1 MSAFALVPSVPS
13 RVRHPSRARGSAPRL
28 DGDLL
33 DLYVLADRAQLWAS
47 IAPGLG
53 HHLANVLMSLSA
65 PRHELEAVECLQDR
79 LERAHHVLSGM
90 GEKGSR
96 PWPVSIATLLAD
108 VDAWH
113 RLQLSLP
120 RAELR
125 LDIAP
130 DLAVVDG
137 GTTRLHH
144 AVLALVT
151 LAKECGAETLALR
164 ARGEAGRAWIELDVP
179 GTIRSDGS
187 PAVERRLAVVEH
199 LMETLGGRLEW
210 DADGVENRVRL
221 ELAIWPARPR

>member
-1 MSAFALVPSVPS
+1 VSAFALVPSAQ
-13 RVRHPSRARGSAPRL
+13 SRARHKSRTRSSAPRL

-65 PRHELEAVECLQDR
+65 TRHELEAVECLQNR
-79 LERAHHVLSGM
+79 LERAHHVLAGM
-90 GEKGSR
+90 SEKGSR
-96 PWPVSIATLLAD
+96 PWPVSIATVLAD

-125 LDIAP
+125 LDVAP
-130 DLAVVDG
+130 GLGVVDG

-151 LAKECGAETLALR
+151 LAKECGAEALTLR
-164 ARGEAGRAWIELDVP
+164 ARGDAERAWIELDVP
-179 GTIRSDGS
+179 GTICNDESS
-187 PAVERRLAVVEH
+187 AVERRLAVVEH
-199 LMETLGGRLEW
+199 LMETLGGRMEW
-210 DADGVENRVRL
+210 DADGVEDRVRL
-221 ELAIWPARPR
+221 DLRIWPAPSR